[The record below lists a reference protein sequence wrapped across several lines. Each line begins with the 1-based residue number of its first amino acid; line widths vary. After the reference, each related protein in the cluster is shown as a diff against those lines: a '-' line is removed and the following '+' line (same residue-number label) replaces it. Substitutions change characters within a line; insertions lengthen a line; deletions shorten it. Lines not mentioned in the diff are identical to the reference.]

1 MRSESTRGG
10 TSAVQGVAGYI
21 VRVAERSL
29 HSASDR
35 SATLRGIAAEGG
47 ERQSRQPRRWVNK
60 QVPTCYIGRWTPLR
74 RSSFNGL
81 KTSSEADL
89 SSLRFLPEL
98 IPLMRPWL

>member
-35 SATLRGIAAEGG
+35 SATLRGIAAEG
-47 ERQSRQPRRWVNK
+47 RRAAITATTK
-60 QVPTCYIGRWTPLR
+60 MG
-74 RSSFNGL
+74 
-81 KTSSEADL
+81 
-89 SSLRFLPEL
+89 
-98 IPLMRPWL
+98 